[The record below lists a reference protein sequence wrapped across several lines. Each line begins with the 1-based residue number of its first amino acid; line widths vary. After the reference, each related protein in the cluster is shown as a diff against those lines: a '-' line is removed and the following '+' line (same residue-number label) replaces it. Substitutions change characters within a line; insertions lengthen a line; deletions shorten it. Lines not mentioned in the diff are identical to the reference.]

1 MYNILK
7 DAILSGAK
15 YNLDDMQTKIDR
27 VWVANRISDAQ
38 HEELTALAVEHYDE
52 DELLP
57 DDKDRLSALE
67 ERVHELEQVVALL
80 TGSAPQPTIVPWTK
94 PTSKDAYVQPDDG
107 IIYEYDLD
115 KDGTPEYYMYHGD
128 TPTGLRPMKR
138 VGWKRVNPDG
148 TDYVEA

>member
-7 DAILSGAK
+7 DAILSGIK
-15 YNLDDMQTKIDR
+15 YNLDDIQAKIDR
-27 VWVANRISDAQ
+27 MWVANRISDAQ
-38 HEELTALAVEHYDE
+38 QEELTALAVEHYDE

-57 DDKDRLSALE
+57 DDKERLSSLE
-67 ERVHELEQVVALL
+67 ERVHELEKAVAGL
-80 TGSAPQPTIVPWTK
+80 TGATVQPAIKPWAI
-94 PTSKDAYVQPDDG
+94 PTSKDTYVQPGDG

-115 KDGTPEYYMYHGD
+115 KDGTPEYYMYYGD